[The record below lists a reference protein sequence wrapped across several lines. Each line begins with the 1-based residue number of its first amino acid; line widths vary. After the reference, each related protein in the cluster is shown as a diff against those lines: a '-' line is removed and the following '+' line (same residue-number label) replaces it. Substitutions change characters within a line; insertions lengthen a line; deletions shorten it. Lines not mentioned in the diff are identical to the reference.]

1 LPFFPGFVK
10 KKQKLLQQHMKKM
23 PKWVKVSK
31 WCKAI
36 FWTHDHA
43 FGIPHMEENYIS
55 TIALRIVG
63 VQKKMRCLARMDLR
77 RPYAWH

>member
-1 LPFFPGFVK
+1 LPFFPGLI

-31 WCKAI
+31 WCKTI

-43 FGIPHMEENYIS
+43 FGILHMEEITS
-55 TIALRIVG
+55 AQLHFELSG
-63 VQKKMRCLARMDLR
+63 CR
-77 RPYAWH
+77 RKRVAWQGWI